1 MRCLTG
7 FLIVAGVCAFTAS
20 SAFAGEDISAA
31 AARIAKNKVEMER
44 LNRQSVQTGQAVA
57 DIGDLSIED
66 FLELKA
72 VPNGLGAVDANDMYR
87 ANDSFADMTTKE
99 AVESV
104 KIMRENGIDLP
115 EGLENEIRK
124 NPDDASKLMMDA
136 FSTIQPPE
144 YKTPD
149 DAKAIRRQVI
159 RKTENTLG
167 IPFKS
172 LLEQQKKQM
181 TILKKK

>member
-1 MRCLTG
+1 MRFLTE
-7 FLIVAGVCAFTAS
+7 FLIAAGVCGLAVS
-20 SAFAGEDISAA
+20 SAFAEEDISAA
-31 AARIAKNKVEMER
+31 AARISKNKAEMER
-44 LNRQSVQTGQAVA
+44 LNRQSVQTGQTIAN
-57 DIGDLSIED
+57 IGDLSIED

-72 VPNGLGAVDANDMYR
+72 VPDGLDAVGANDMYR
-87 ANDSFADMTTKE
+87 ANDSFTDMTTKE
-99 AVESV
+99 AVEAV
-104 KIMRENGIDLP
+104 KIMRQNGIDLP
-115 EGLENEIRK
+115 EGLEKEIQK

-167 IPFKS
+167 IPFRS

-181 TILKKK
+181 TTLKKK